1 MEVIQCNEINQVV
14 NELLIAFQD
23 CNKLKN
29 SDLRRLVELVSAVNT
44 CANGGVNYNTRIQ
57 ELYEPIADET
67 VIYPINTLHSISI
80 MILEGNIT
88 QEIDSTI
95 VTFPTKSVLN
105 TEFTNLN
112 QTEISFVVKA
122 GSKVVVEY
130 LIETI

>member
-1 MEVIQCNEINQVV
+1 MAAIECNEINQVV